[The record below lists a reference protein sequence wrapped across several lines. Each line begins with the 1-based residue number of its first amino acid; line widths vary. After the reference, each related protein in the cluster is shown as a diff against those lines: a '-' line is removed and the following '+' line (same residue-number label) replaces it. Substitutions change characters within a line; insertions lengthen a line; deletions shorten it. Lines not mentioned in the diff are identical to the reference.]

1 MTQPTVTPYGEWK
14 SMITADMIV
23 GETVGLGGICC
34 DGGDLYW
41 TELRPAEKGRTVI
54 CRMDQ
59 SGAKSDVTPPDFN
72 VRSRVHEYG
81 GGSYTVSDGVV
92 FFCNATDQRLYRQD
106 PSDDPRP
113 VTPEGPWRY
122 ADMRVDAARQRV
134 ITVRE
139 DHDERLE
146 EPANALVAIEFD
158 GSVSVLAEGAD
169 FYAAPRLSPD
179 GSQLAFLTW
188 DHADMPW
195 DNARLW
201 LAAIAPDG
209 ALEAPRQISGGNGE
223 AVFQPAW
230 SPDGVLHFVS
240 DPTGWWNLYRWEGSA
255 AVPLCSMAAE
265 FGLPQWV
272 FGMTTYGF
280 DGSAGIVA
288 SYCEDGRWRLG
299 RVDRSSGALAP
310 IETPYCDFGGL
321 KIAGSMAYFVAGHT
335 SGPPLLVAFDMENG
349 GVEPIRRSTN
359 ATIDPGQISA
369 AQAVTFPTQGGEEAY
384 GFYYPPANGDA
395 VAPDGSLPPLIVKSH
410 GGPTGQTGEA
420 LNLKTQ
426 YWTSRGFAVLDV
438 NYRGSTGYG
447 RPYREKLRGG
457 WGVVDVDD
465 CEAGAQFLVAQGK
478 ADGDRLIITGGSAGG
493 YTTLCALTFRNT
505 FKAGASHYGIGDL
518 STLATDT
525 HKFESRYLDRL
536 IGPWPE
542 TEALY
547 RERSPIHFADRLD
560 CPVVFFQGLDDKVVP
575 PNQAETMVAALKDKG
590 TPVAYCPFEGEG
602 HGFRQA
608 TNMKRALEGE
618 LYFYGM
624 IFGFTPADRIEP
636 LPIENLTDSVP

>member
-1 MTQPTVTPYGEWK
+1 MPQPSVMPYGEWK
-14 SMITADMIV
+14 STITADMIV
-23 GETVGLGGICC
+23 GETVGLGGVCC
-34 DGGDLYW
+34 DGRDVYW

-59 SGAKSDVTPPDFN
+59 SGATSDITPPDFN

-81 GGSYTVSDGVV
+81 GGSYIVADGVV

-106 PSDDPRP
+106 PGGDPRP
-113 VTPEGPWRY
+113 LTPEGPWRY
-122 ADMRVDAARQRV
+122 ADMRVDAGRQRV
-134 ITVRE
+134 IAVRE
-139 DHDERLE
+139 DHDESLE
-146 EPANALVAIEFD
+146 EPANSLVAISFD

-179 GSQLAFLTW
+179 GGQLAFLTW
-188 DHADMPW
+188 DHPDMPW
-195 DNARLW
+195 DNATLW
-201 LAAIAPDG
+201 LADIAADG
-209 ALEAPRQISGGNGE
+209 TLAVAQRIAGGDGE
-223 AVFQPAW
+223 AVFQPSW

-240 DPTGWWNLYRWEGSA
+240 DPAGWWNLFRWEENKA
-255 AVPLCSMAAE
+255 RPVLPMRAE

-272 FGMTTYGF
+272 FGMVTYDFYG
-280 DGSAGIVA
+280 DTGIVVTY
-288 SYCEDGRWRLG
+288 SEGGRWRIGYLN
-299 RVDRSSGALAP
+299 RQ
-310 IETPYCDFGGL
+310 TPVLRELSTPFCDFSSL
-321 KIAGSMAYFVAGHT
+321 KVAGEYAFFVAGHPKE
-335 SGPPLLVAFDMENG
+335 PPALVAFGIEDDTVDVM
-349 GVEPIRRSTN
+349 RKSTN
-359 ATIDPGQISA
+359 AAIDLGHISV
-369 AQAVTFPTQGGEEAY
+369 AQAVTFPTQGGEDAH

-395 VAPDGSLPPLIVKSH
+395 VAPEGSLPPLIVKSH

-420 LNLKTQ
+420 LNLKIQ

-447 RPYREKLRGG
+447 RTYRERLRGG
-457 WGVVDVDD
+457 WGVIDVED
-465 CEAGAQFLVAQGK
+465 CEAGAEFLVTQGK
-478 ADGDRLIITGGSAGG
+478 ADGERLIITGGSAGG
-493 YTTLCALTFRNT
+493 YTTLCALTFRDA

-542 TEALY
+542 AEALY

-575 PNQAETMVAALKDKG
+575 PNQAETMVAALKEKG

-608 TNMKRALEGE
+608 ANMKRALEGE
-618 LYFYGM
+618 LYFYGR
-624 IFGFTPADRIEP
+624 IFGFTPADEIEP
-636 LPIENLTDSVP
+636 LAIENLP